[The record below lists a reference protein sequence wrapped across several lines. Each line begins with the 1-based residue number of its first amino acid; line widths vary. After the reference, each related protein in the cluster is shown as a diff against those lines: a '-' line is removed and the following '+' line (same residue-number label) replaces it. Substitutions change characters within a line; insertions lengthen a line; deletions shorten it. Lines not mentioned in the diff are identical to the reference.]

1 VKTFKLVASWIFVI
15 VSVVLVGLLFTNS
28 KILMD
33 LLIIPALIAVFSTDD
48 PSTPAIV
55 PFLIFVGGYGLEIG
69 WFVLLFFAVR
79 TIVRSFKKEEQDK
92 IPV

>member
-1 VKTFKLVASWIFVI
+1 
-15 VSVVLVGLLFTNS
+15 
-28 KILMD
+28 MD